1 MVPCPQDPPASI
13 ARDDRDR
20 FGMCPWIEAL
30 PVTAIGALEG
40 ALDRPTRK

>member
-13 ARDDRDR
+13 ACDGRDR
-20 FGMCPWIEAL
+20 FEMCPGIEAL
-30 PVTAIGALEG
+30 PVTTIGALEG